1 MCLAMQWQA
10 MRVFNCIRVFS
21 HWRQSLPKLLVGDF
35 ASFIHSFIHFIS
47 FRFISFHFIHFI
59 SFFHFIPF
67 HSFHF
72 ISFISFHFI
81 HFISFHFI
89 SFISFCSFRSFPWF
103 RPFHPFRPFS
113 PFHSFH
119 FFIHVIHFNHFNH
132 VNHSLIISFIL
143 SFILSFIHFIS
154 FNSFIHSF
162 VFAECSKAT
171 KTNFTKRWNIKDS
184 IEKKHMSCLLS
195 SNQECPRVG
204 VSSHPCMW
212 FFSAADPAVK
222 VSAVSVEG
230 MSIDHARHGDVSD
243 RDQFAMVTFLAGVP
257 RWYICMYMLTKQ
269 FRPTSLQTFAN
280 MLCDVLLFL
289 LLRAMPVAAST
300 SNMNNGSR
308 KCMESP
314 WITMNS
320 TTKSTRQEWSNA
332 TTISAKLDHHIGGSI
347 FLEPISP
354 HDGMIIYHCT
364 EPQITARFSKVPR
377 ICTIA
382 DPANS
387 KMSSPGR
394 NPRKFFA
401 PG

>member
-1 MCLAMQWQA
+1 L
-10 MRVFNCIRVFS
+10 
-21 HWRQSLPKLLVGDF
+21 
-35 ASFIHSFIHFIS
+35 HS
-47 FRFISFHFIHFI
+47 
-59 SFFHFIPF
+59 IPF
-67 HSFHF
+67 HSFIHSL
-72 ISFISFHFI
+72 IHSFISFHFI
-81 HFISFHFI
+81 LFHFI
-89 SFISFCSFRSFPWF
+89 Q
-103 RPFHPFRPFS
+103 
-113 PFHSFH
+113 
-119 FFIHVIHFNHFNH
+119 
-132 VNHSLIISFIL
+132 
-143 SFILSFIHFIS
+143 
-154 FNSFIHSF
+154 FIHSF
-162 VFAECSKAT
+162 ICICRMFE
-171 KTNFTKRWNIKDS
+171 
-184 IEKKHMSCLLS
+184 
-195 SNQECPRVG
+195 SNQNQFHKAVKHQRQHWEKTHVLFAFFQSGMSKGRGIIP
-204 VSSHPCMW
+204 SHPCMW

-257 RWYICMYMLTKQ
+257 RWYMCMYMLTKQ